1 MTEANIFSALGKYL
15 TSEENYLTEAFV
27 FLLNT
32 LLARERALGVEIL
45 NKLCGANQL
54 CFDGNEDISVSTQK
68 ITLQGTPDIKISCA
82 DKLVYVE
89 VKYESDLGAKQV
101 ERYLE
106 ALKSSGIP
114 TTCLVLLT
122 KLSLEFGE
130 NETKPHKHV
139 RWFEVH
145 NWLGKLKA
153 HDPVSEYLID
163 AFKSFLEVKG
173 MSIQKVS
180 WEYISG
186 VPAFNYLLD
195 MIEAAI
201 KDANIPLFPGYPRS
215 AAWERK
221 GFWLGDKE
229 FLCGVYYRSH
239 LVLVFEWQNKKY
251 DSKLLEKRSYE
262 LREEGEDIWFR
273 LPLEDIHFFSL
284 DKDKQLEE
292 ITKFV
297 KTAYAEA
304 EQMKVKP

>member
-1 MTEANIFSALGKYL
+1 MSEANIFSTLGKYL

-27 FLLNT
+27 LLLNT
-32 LLARERALGVEIL
+32 LLVREPALGVEIL

-54 CFDGNEDISVSTQK
+54 YFNVNEDVSVSTQE
-68 ITLQGTPDIKISCA
+68 ITPQGTPDIKISCPG
-82 DKLVYVE
+82 KLAYVE
-89 VKYESDLGAKQV
+89 VKYESDLGVKQV

-106 ALKSSGIP
+106 ALRSSNVP

-122 KLSLEFGE
+122 KFSMDFGE

-180 WEYISG
+180 WEYING

-195 MIEAAI
+195 MIEVAI

-215 AAWERK
+215 AAWEWK

-229 FLCGVYYRSH
+229 FLCSVYYRNH
-239 LVLVFEWQNKKY
+239 LVLVFEWQNKGKY

-273 LPLEDIHFFSL
+273 LHLEEIPFFSL

-292 ITKFV
+292 ITKFI

-304 EQMKVKP
+304 QQMRVK